1 MSEVEFALLIYSK
14 KCQFCDE
21 DRSWTR
27 EEHLFLRV
35 RCCSSCFSSRAVG
48 DDELESM
55 IPDLHAAATQCVRS
69 YTRPSKSGVP
79 TLIALPDFRF
89 VGFYDPAN
97 PPITWLRSDLEAVDA
112 QLKSLEAEDELLESD
127 DLDRAE
133 PCATNDV
140 EPEEDAASQV
150 ERFIQ
155 ERKRWVEAEQQ
166 GSRDFAANHKRLVAK
181 KKQEDLN
188 KDE

>member
-1 MSEVEFALLIYSK
+1 MS
-14 KCQFCDE
+14 
-21 DRSWTR
+21 T
-27 EEHLFLRV
+27 LRV
-35 RCCSSCFSSRAVG
+35 VSA
-48 DDELESM
+48 
-55 IPDLHAAATQCVRS
+55 
-69 YTRPSKSGVP
+69 
-79 TLIALPDFRF
+79 LIALPDFRF

-166 GSRDFAANHKRLVAK
+166 VR
-181 KKQEDLN
+181 
-188 KDE
+188 